1 MICEVKSN
9 VPKSRSRVAFQAVT
23 RNLLEN
29 QNALNK
35 ADTYNHD
42 HGDNMVQIFKVIT
55 EVMETK
61 QGADPADQLAYAS
74 ELLRQW
80 SKSGSASIYAD
91 GLSHASQQFKG
102 QNVTKDNILVF
113 LQSLLWSQPSQIPQQ
128 PQSSGDLLGSFIS
141 SFTWVQQGSGQ
152 DSLDLNN
159 VLTAGMAFLNN
170 KQQGKGDLES
180 LVNAFVST
188 TQAGQTPHRAQS
200 ATLVANT
207 MLQMLGSLYNKSGS
221 RS

>member
-1 MICEVKSN
+1 MPQNLDLGSL
-9 VPKSRSRVAFQAVT
+9 FQAVT

-42 HGDNMVQIFKVIT
+42 HGDNMLQIFKVIT
-55 EVMETK
+55 EAMETK

-74 ELLRQW
+74 ELLRQR

-91 GLSHASQQFKG
+91 GLSQASQQFKG
-102 QNVTKDNILVF
+102 QNVTQDNILVL
-113 LQSLLWSQPSQIPQQ
+113 LQSLLGAQQPQIPQQ
-128 PQSSGDLLGSFIS
+128 PGSSGDLLGSFIS
-141 SFTWVQQGSGQ
+141 SFTGVQQGSGQ
-152 DSLDLNN
+152 DSLDLND
-159 VLTAGMAFLNN
+159 VLTAGMAFLSN

-200 ATLVANT
+200 ATLVANAWIAK
-207 MLQMLGSLYNKSGS
+207 Q
-221 RS
+221 